1 MGEHRYFCVGK
12 SGLSE
17 TYKGRKKKKN
27 GREGLKCFIT
37 FGWGFFAGFCRTAQS
52 CSSPGPLD
60 CYYLNLLKA
69 EQFRGGI
76 CTPCTRFLR
85 VFVNTSL
92 ILGNVWLKG
101 YTWLNVS
108 IFQRTHEKKSSVGM
122 EKMTDL
128 IFF

>member
-1 MGEHRYFCVGK
+1 MGG
-12 SGLSE
+12 
-17 TYKGRKKKKN
+17 
-27 GREGLKCFIT
+27 
-37 FGWGFFAGFCRTAQS
+37 GFEVFFHVWLGIFAGFCRTAQS
-52 CSSPGPLD
+52 CSSPSSLS

-85 VFVNTSL
+85 VVVNTSL

-108 IFQRTHEKKSSVGM
+108 IFQRPCEKKSSVGM
-122 EKMTDL
+122 EKMTD
-128 IFF
+128 